1 MLNITVFV
9 KDRDYI
15 GVRSEGHAEY
25 DDPGKDIV
33 CAAVSTLMINTLN
46 SIESFTEDDFEGG
59 EDDGFL
65 EFMLEGRIS
74 DESKLLMK
82 SLVLGLTSVQE
93 SYGNAYL
100 EITTKEV

>member
-9 KDRDYI
+9 KNNDYI
-15 GVRSEGHAEY
+15 GIRSDGHAEY

-33 CAAVSTLMINTLN
+33 CAAVSALTINTLN
-46 SIESFTEDDFEGG
+46 SIETFTEDDFEGG

-65 EFMLEGRIS
+65 EFVLTGTIS
-74 DESKLLMK
+74 DSSKLLMK
-82 SLVLGLTSVQE
+82 SLVLGLTAIQE